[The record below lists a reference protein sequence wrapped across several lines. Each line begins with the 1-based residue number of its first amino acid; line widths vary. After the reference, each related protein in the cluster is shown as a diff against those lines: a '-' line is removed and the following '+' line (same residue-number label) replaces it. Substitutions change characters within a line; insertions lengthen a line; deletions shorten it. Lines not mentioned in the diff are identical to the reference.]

1 MIAFIFIGT
10 ILEQSI
16 AVLSRVN
23 VLVRGK
29 MDGVTNVTG
38 TQPIARR
45 TFSPSEIAAATSLSL
60 QTIRKMIRLGELKAV
75 RVRRRLLIPADEL
88 DRLCELK

>member
-1 MIAFIFIGT
+1 
-10 ILEQSI
+10 
-16 AVLSRVN
+16 
-23 VLVRGK
+23 